1 MMKNSVTP
9 DLVTPVQSDGEQILK
24 RPHRKDKANCA
35 DKDAE
40 TAQEEKGCEK
50 ARWCD
55 FKSLHLPR
63 LNKLSLRIFGSE
75 GAVKKECDRQKQT
88 GQWVIHPLSP
98 IRHYYVLFM
107 VLLTFV
113 SLVTVPLE
121 MAFAAEAFSSI
132 SNDWLAFNLFSDILF
147 IIDVGLNF
155 RTGILTEDSE
165 IVILDLKAIRNEYLK
180 TWFIPDILSAF
191 SIDLVIALV
200 DVFFHGSNT
209 AEILSGKMIKV
220 LMFAR
225 VLSLIRVL
233 RMSRLVRFFRYLQR
247 VSHTSLFFYL
257 IVFLFILMVLL
268 CHWNGCIQYFIP
280 MLQGFPSD
288 CWTVKENVVNGT
300 FAEKYLFSMFR
311 AVSHMVK
318 ISYGS
323 NDPPTDELEMW
334 VVMTSMLSGIVMH
347 IMIFSS
353 VLTMMIDT
361 DGSETT
367 FKKKMKHIEDYMTY
381 KRLPRELR
389 TCIREYYR
397 ARYKGRWVHENSL
410 SLVSKSLKE
419 ETLTVLCAH
428 LLKNVPMFQKCDTNL
443 ISAIVLKLQH
453 EVFLEGDIVIR
464 QNAPGDRMFFIE
476 HGQVIVETQSFQ
488 KELHDGDYFG
498 EVVILTRGKQLATV
512 RALSTCR
519 LFSLSA
525 DDFHQVL
532 QEFHHTVMDIEGLAQ
547 QHYEDLK
554 SKCKYS

>member
-1 MMKNSVTP
+1 
-9 DLVTPVQSDGEQILK
+9 
-24 RPHRKDKANCA
+24 
-35 DKDAE
+35 
-40 TAQEEKGCEK
+40 
-50 ARWCD
+50 
-55 FKSLHLPR
+55 
-63 LNKLSLRIFGSE
+63 
-75 GAVKKECDRQKQT
+75 
-88 GQWVIHPLSP
+88 
-98 IRHYYVLFM
+98 
-107 VLLTFV
+107 
-113 SLVTVPLE
+113 
-121 MAFAAEAFSSI
+121 
-132 SNDWLAFNLFSDILF
+132 
-147 IIDVGLNF
+147 
-155 RTGILTEDSE
+155 
-165 IVILDLKAIRNEYLK
+165 
-180 TWFIPDILSAF
+180 
-191 SIDLVIALV
+191 
-200 DVFFHGSNT
+200 
-209 AEILSGKMIKV
+209 
-220 LMFAR
+220 
-225 VLSLIRVL
+225 
-233 RMSRLVRFFRYLQR
+233 
-247 VSHTSLFFYL
+247 
-257 IVFLFILMVLL
+257 MVLL

-389 TCIREYYR
+389 TRIREYYR

-498 EVVILTRGKQLATV
+498 EVAILTRGKQLATV

-532 QEFHHTVMDIEGLAQ
+532 QEFHHTVMDMESLAQ

-554 SKCKYS
+554 NLQQARLTTRSTKQKVQLLGALLECVSARCPAFEEDYEQDAHEFLMLCLLQLKEEGERLRASFFSYICPVANFEFHIKSVLTCTR